1 MVLLTVVISVLMMV
15 LFCLLAIPFVIL
27 GAVVGVVLFLVSQIL
42 LLPFRLLG
50 MGGWGGAAI
59 IVFFMKAAVVVLL
72 GLFVLVGLVVG
83 LAPLL
88 PLLIILFGLWLIV
101 RSSRSRRATPAR
113 F

>member
-1 MVLLTVVISVLMMV
+1 MVLLTVVISLFLML
-15 LFCLLAIPFVIL
+15 LFCLLAIPFIVL
-27 GAVVGVVLFLVSQIL
+27 GAVVGVVLFLVSQIV

-59 IVFFMKAAVVVLL
+59 IVFFMKAAVLVLL
-72 GLFVLVGLVVG
+72 GLFLVIGLVVG

-88 PLLIILFGLWLIV
+88 PLLFILLGFWLIV
-101 RSSRSRRATPAR
+101 RSTRSRRASPAR